1 MKSPPKTVPNEFI
14 TAPDNLRLCRRIRSM
29 GVTGFSRQT
38 ISRVA
43 WVPSNVD
50 DFLHRHIHHLGTPP
64 DSVTSHE

>member
-1 MKSPPKTVPNEFI
+1 
-14 TAPDNLRLCRRIRSM
+14 M